1 MSDSIAAL
9 PSTPERIVG
18 AGDHRGSELSK
29 YLLRMMRESGQEV
42 AALGNRQRELDDDYS
57 GFIAPWA
64 RADGWRSKRI
74 ALPLLLNHQGEIPR
88 WSTHGAQ
95 PILAA

>member
-1 MSDSIAAL
+1 MGAA
-9 PSTPERIVG
+9 
-18 AGDHRGSELSK
+18 DHRGSELK
-29 YLLRMMRESGQEV
+29 EYLVRMMRESGQEV
-42 AALGNRQRELDDDYS
+42 AALGNRRRELDDDYS
-57 GFIAPWA
+57 GFIALWA

-74 ALPLLLNHQGEIPR
+74 ALPLLLNHQGEIPQ